1 LITNNAQNFNRKL
14 IVELCTKWRIK
25 HLNSSS
31 YRPKINGVVKE
42 ANKNLKKIIQK
53 MVVTYKDW
61 NKMLLYALYA
71 YHTTVRTSTST
82 IPYSLVYEMKA
93 VMPLE
98 IKIPSLRV
106 LKDAGLDES
115 KWAKLRFE

>member
-1 LITNNAQNFNRKL
+1 
-14 IVELCTKWRIK
+14 
-25 HLNSSS
+25 
-31 YRPKINGVVKE
+31 
-42 ANKNLKKIIQK
+42 